1 MYSILSDWQK
11 EKSHKYKNVILS
23 DFCAHSQVFPPFSNQ
38 QLCTGTKATKEQYK
52 QKHKYKLR
60 ITCNS
65 LA

>member
-23 DFCAHSQVFPPFSNQ
+23 DFCAHSQVFPPCSYQ

-60 ITCNS
+60 FTCNP

>member
-1 MYSILSDWQK
+1 MYSILSNWQE
-11 EKSHKYKNVILS
+11 EKNHKYKKVNPSEL
-23 DFCAHSQVFPPFSNQ
+23 CTHSQVFPPCSDQ

-60 ITCNS
+60 FTCNP